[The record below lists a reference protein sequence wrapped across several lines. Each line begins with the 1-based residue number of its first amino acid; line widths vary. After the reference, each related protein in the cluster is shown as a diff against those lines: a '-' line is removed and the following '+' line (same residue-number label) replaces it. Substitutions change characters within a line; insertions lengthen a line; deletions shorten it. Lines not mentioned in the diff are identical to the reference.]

1 MQILVEFNS
10 IIHAVW
16 FGEFDLEESLSVDS
30 IMDVLEN
37 NYICRLMLFLPDI
50 VGCVLKKVWGMY
62 S

>member
-37 NYICRLMLFLPDI
+37 NYIY
-50 VGCVLKKVWGMY
+50 VGWCCFYLTLWVEF
-62 S
+62 